1 MIKTLLECV
10 PEAKDLENEQIT
22 DGDITQDKIDAH
34 NACRADTKRNLED
47 VEVDKKMLLKIIEA
61 TKWDNAMEEF
71 QQATKPI
78 NRSEKLVEAISLSM
92 DKILVRKK

>member
-1 MIKTLLECV
+1 
-10 PEAKDLENEQIT
+10 
-22 DGDITQDKIDAH
+22 
-34 NACRADTKRNLED
+34 